1 MERRTASAAEQRTG
15 AARPRSGRAEGC
27 DDAAVRPS
35 QQSAGPPDPA
45 VRPSDPAVRPSD
57 PAVRPSDPAV
67 RPSDPA
73 VRPPDGADARR
84 RIPRTDDLL
93 RDPRLSAAVE
103 RLGAGVVKA
112 AVRAAQ
118 ERAREGG
125 MPPEQVPETAV
136 ALLPATASGLRPVI
150 NATGVLLHTNL
161 GRAPLSAAA
170 RQAVQE
176 AAGPTDVEL
185 DLATGVRA
193 RRGRSALAALHA
205 RVPSAGAAH
214 VVNNGAAALVL
225 AATALAAGQ
234 EIVVSRGEM
243 VEIGDGFR
251 LPDLL
256 VTTGARLREVGT
268 TNRTAPADYAA
279 AIGPDTGFVLKVHPS
294 NFRIT
299 GFTRSAGTAELTG
312 LGVPVVVDIG
322 SGLLA
327 PHPALP
333 GEPDADTE
341 LRAGAALVTASGDKL
356 LGGPQCGLLL
366 GERDLVRALAR
377 HPLARA
383 LRVDKLTL
391 AALEATLTGPPA
403 PTAVALTAD
412 PDDLR
417 ARAHRLAGG
426 LAADGIDVRAVDS
439 RATVGG
445 GGAPGVTLPSAALS
459 LPEPYAAALRTGP
472 VPVVG
477 RLEAGR
483 CLLDLRAVPER
494 DDERLAAAVRSA
506 RPAEERGT

>member
-1 MERRTASAAEQRTG
+1 MEQRTASATDRRPG
-15 AARPRSGRAEGC
+15 AAGPGSTHAEPR
-27 DDAAVRPS
+27 DDTAVRP
-35 QQSAGPPDPA
+35 QDD
-45 VRPSDPAVRPSD
+45 R
-57 PAVRPSDPAV
+57 
-67 RPSDPA
+67 
-73 VRPPDGADARR
+73 RPPDDTDARR
-84 RIPRTDDLL
+84 RIPRTDRLL
-93 RDPRLSAAVE
+93 RDPRLSAAVD

-118 ERAREGG
+118 DRAREGG
-125 MPPEQVPETAV
+125 IPPEQVPEAAV
-136 ALLPATASGLRPVI
+136 ALLPGTASGLRPVI

-161 GRAPLSAAA
+161 GRAPLSATA

-225 AATALAAGQ
+225 AATALAAGR

-256 VTTGARLREVGT
+256 VSTGARLREVGT
-268 TNRTAPADYAA
+268 TNRTTAADYAA
-279 AIGPDTGFVLKVHPS
+279 VLGPDTAFVLKVHPS

-299 GFTRSAGTAELTG
+299 GFTRSAETAELTG

-322 SGLLA
+322 SGLLD

-366 GERDLVRALAR
+366 GETDLVRALAR

-391 AALEATLTGPPA
+391 AARPGQ
-403 PTAVALTAD
+403 
-412 PDDLR
+412 
-417 ARAHRLAGG
+417 RAHG
-426 LAADGIDVRAVDS
+426 
-439 RATVGG
+439 TC
-445 GGAPGVTLPSAALS
+445 PSARRLLRRRRPVHPL
-459 LPEPYAAALRTGP
+459 LPPPL
-472 VPVVG
+472 
-477 RLEAGR
+477 
-483 CLLDLRAVPER
+483 
-494 DDERLAAAVRSA
+494 
-506 RPAEERGT
+506 